1 MDGASGRDG
10 WLFFTIRIEFQLSY
24 KQYLTIDLSDYLMSP
39 SLRQMRA
46 FVALAKTGSFTL
58 AAEYLHVTQ
67 SALSGLIKELESVLG
82 VRVVERSTRK
92 TQLSEIGRELYPLFE
107 KMLEDLDGAMAGIA
121 QRKALK
127 TGMVRVAAPQMMA
140 CTLLPEVIAAYR
152 QAHPDV
158 QLRLVDCP
166 VENVSARVFSG
177 EVDFGIGPERDPTAE
192 IAAQVLFEMPFV
204 LVFPEQHPLQR
215 KERVTWADVAD
226 YPFISLQGQFT
237 ERLLRDMHGSLRDL
251 SLHPYNEVTF
261 MTTALAMVSANLGI
275 TACLPYAEPM
285 VKLYRLQMST
295 LHEPELTRRFF
306 AYTKTGRS
314 LSPAAHSFMAFL
326 FRFVE
331 THEWNV
337 GARGGAARDALPA
350 GGPSGAAL

>member
-1 MDGASGRDG
+1 
-10 WLFFTIRIEFQLSY
+10 
-24 KQYLTIDLSDYLMSP
+24 MSP

-67 SALSGLIKELESVLG
+67 SALSGLIKELELVLG

-92 TQLSEIGRELYPLFE
+92 TQLSELGRELYPLFD
-107 KMLEDLDGAMAGIA
+107 KMIQDLDGAMLDIA
-121 QRKALK
+121 NRKALK
-127 TGMVRVAAPQMMA
+127 TGMVRIAAPQMMS

-152 QAHPDV
+152 LAYPEV
-158 QLRLVDCP
+158 QVRLVDCP
-166 VENVSARVFSG
+166 VENVPARVFSG
-177 EVDFGIGPERDPTAE
+177 EVDFGIGPERDPTPE
-192 IAAQVLFEMPFV
+192 IAARVLFEMPFV
-204 LVFPEQHPLQR
+204 LVFPNDHPLQAR
-215 KERVTWADVAD
+215 ARITWADVND
-226 YPFISLQGQFT
+226 YPFIALQGQFT
-237 ERLLRDMHGSLRDL
+237 ERLLRDMHISFRDL
-251 SLHPYNEVTF
+251 SLNPYNEVTF

-285 VKLYRLQMST
+285 VKLYRLQMRL

-306 AYTKTGRS
+306 VYTKTARS
-314 LSPAAHSFMAFL
+314 PSPAAESFIAFL

-337 GARGGAARDALPA
+337 TTT
-350 GGPSGAAL
+350 GPVL